1 MTFLYPSVK
10 HASYISERRVGSS
23 EVLPVKELLISSSKS
38 KPYSFYQVIEHRA
51 GELVV
56 CIDQQCNTVSLHID
70 EVRVVNCY
78 E

>member
-23 EVLPVKELLISSSKS
+23 EVLPVKELLISSSK
-38 KPYSFYQVIEHRA
+38 PNVFYQVVEHKA
-51 GELVV
+51 DGLVV

>member
-10 HASYISERRVGSS
+10 HASYISERRIGSS
-23 EVLPVKELLISSSKS
+23 EVLPVKELLISSG
-38 KPYSFYQVIEHRA
+38 KPNKFYQVVEHKA

-70 EVRVVNCY
+70 DVRVVNCY

>member
-10 HASYISERRVGSS
+10 HASYISERRVSSS
-23 EVLPVKELLISSSKS
+23 EVLSVKELLISSSK
-38 KPYSFYQVIEHRA
+38 PNVFYQVIEHRA

-70 EVRVVNCY
+70 DVRVVNCY

>member
-10 HASYISERRVGSS
+10 HASYILERRVGSS
-23 EVLPVKELLISSSKS
+23 EVLPVKELLISSSK
-38 KPYSFYQVIEHRA
+38 PNVFYQVIEHRA

-70 EVRVVNCY
+70 DVRVVNCY

>member
-1 MTFLYPSVK
+1 MTFLYPLVK

-23 EVLPVKELLISSSKS
+23 EVLPVKELLISSSKV

>member
-10 HASYISERRVGSS
+10 HASYISERRIGSS
-23 EVLPVKELLISSSKS
+23 EVLPVKELLISSG
-38 KPYSFYQVIEHRA
+38 KPNKFYQVVEHKA

-56 CIDQQCNTVSLHID
+56 CIDQDCNSVSLHID
-70 EVRVVNCY
+70 DVRVVNCY

>member
-10 HASYISERRVGSS
+10 HASYISERRIGSS
-23 EVLPVKELLISSSKS
+23 EVLPVKELLISSSR
-38 KPYSFYQVIEHRA
+38 PNSFYQVVEHKA

-70 EVRVVNCY
+70 DVRVVNCY